1 MYSQEW
7 TSSGISTNE
16 EILHTNAHR
25 KKMFSCCSS
34 TCYWNNFEFQPS
46 VHVMWLRGSIYQEIV
61 LNWISTIPSFSS
73 LSSSPPS
80 LLLSLSGLPQAEHMR
95 CQSKRG
101 TWIWHNNW
109 QNGIGG
115 YERMYFRLNRFCLC
129 FHWNYIFRYRPIWL
143 LCHCDS
149 AIRVCQPTS
158 IVYIVDTYYEC
169 VIIWIG
175 YFPKHG
181 HNKTN

>member
-73 LSSSPPS
+73 LSSSPP
-80 LLLSLSGLPQAEHMR
+80 LSSCLSPVCRKQSICAAKVSVEHGF
-95 CQSKRG
+95 G
-101 TWIWHNNW
+101 TIIDRMESVDMKECILDWIVFVCVFSEIISFATA
-109 QNGIGG
+109 QYDYAIATL
-115 YERMYFRLNRFCLC
+115 RLEYANRPAL
-129 FHWNYIFRYRPIWL
+129 YTL
-143 LCHCDS
+143 
-149 AIRVCQPTS
+149 
-158 IVYIVDTYYEC
+158 
-169 VIIWIG
+169 WI
-175 YFPKHG
+175 HTM
-181 HNKTN
+181 NVW